1 MATYTVK
8 RGDTLSEI
16 AKKYGV
22 SIATIKQANADLIK
36 NINLLEIGWKLYIP
50 TSDQQPIAVKPP
62 KDYAAVVK
70 QLEKVLEDI
79 EKLSSFIV
87 LERMLK

>member
-16 AKKYGV
+16 ARKHGV
-22 SIATIKQANADLIK
+22 SIASLKQANADLIK
-36 NINLLEIGWKLYIP
+36 NINIIEVGWKLIIP
-50 TSDQQPIAVKPP
+50 ASDQQPTTAKPP
-62 KDYAAVVK
+62 KDCEAIVK
-70 QLEKVLEDI
+70 QLEKVLDDI